1 MYLQVSSKKA
11 AAKIEVMVDE
21 DGNLVSG
28 DVVLI
33 SAILHYLVNFRLP
46 PQVDADGNPVEGQEE
61 LAKII
66 LQQQQLQVER
76 IQSAEKRGIK

>member
-1 MYLQVSSKKA
+1 MSAGFVKEGHGQDRGHGGRGRELG
-11 AAKIEVMVDE
+11 EWRFCF
-21 DGNLVSG
+21 
-28 DVVLI
+28 

-76 IQSAEKRGIK
+76 KQPAEKRGIK